1 VRVGVV
7 NRETATA
14 RGHEAAVAAAWSA
27 APAVLFILVMAVEV
41 VAATGAYSAKHG
53 VVLYPLD
60 DSYIHLSVARTLATT
75 GVWGVTPQ
83 HPAAASSSPLWSLA
97 LAAVMW
103 LAPRLS
109 LAAISWT
116 PLVWN
121 VAAALG
127 LIALWHAILAGVRWR
142 AIIVMILAAA
152 VPLPAIA
159 MVGMEHVLQALL
171 ATALAW
177 VACGQLARDEPASA
191 AELASL
197 AALTALATATRYES
211 LALVFAICVLAALRR
226 KWTMIVAAVLAAT
239 AVVAGFGAIWVM
251 AGGWPVPNSLLL
263 KVNVAS
269 AHDFASE
276 AASIWAQFKW
286 NVTSFS
292 GMLLAEL
299 TVVLLAMRI
308 AIGRRRTREGD
319 FAVLAALCTVAQL
332 TFGLVMGLFRYE
344 AWLVAMD
351 TLAIV
356 LAGRLLLQ
364 GRPKGFA
371 LVLAAVALAC
381 APRAYASVVDTVE
394 ASPDRIWEH
403 FGPVAA
409 LTPYA
414 HAPVLVNDVG
424 VISFLGPAIPV
435 DLYGLADNRAL
446 RARRLGEM
454 SSAGASRFAAA
465 EGARVAE
472 IQLCWA
478 DIMSRVPKGWTLVE
492 VWRGPRNV
500 VFGDL
505 TVGFLADSPAQ
516 ARSLQTVLNKAPI
529 PPGVERFT
537 SEAPEIMAFNA
548 TPDTTAAAGA
558 ICDWTA
564 RLPGRRM
571 SGAP

>member
-7 NRETATA
+7 NRKKATTTSSGA
-14 RGHEAAVAAAWSA
+14 GAAAAWSA
-27 APAVLFILVMAVEV
+27 APSVLFILAMTVEI

-53 VVLYPLD
+53 VALYPLD
-60 DSYIHLSVARTLATT
+60 DSYIHLSLARTLATT

-97 LAAVMW
+97 LAALMW
-103 LAPRLS
+103 LAPRMS

-116 PLVWN
+116 PLIWN

-142 AIIVMILAAA
+142 AVIVMILVAV

-159 MVGMEHVLQALL
+159 MIGMEHVLQALG

-177 VACGQLARDEPASA
+177 VACGQLARDEPASFS
-191 AELASL
+191 ELCLL
-197 AALTALATATRYES
+197 AALTSLATATRYES
-211 LALVFAICVLAALRR
+211 LALVFGICALAAHRR
-226 KWTMIVAAVLAAT
+226 KWTMIVAAGLAAT

-251 AGGWPVPNSLLL
+251 AGGWPVPNALLL
-263 KVNVAS
+263 KVSLAS
-269 AHDFASE
+269 AHDFAGE
-276 AASIWAQFKW
+276 AASCWAQFKW

-292 GMLLAEL
+292 GILLAEL
-299 TVVLLAMRI
+299 TVALLAMRI
-308 AIGRRRTREGD
+308 AIGWRRTREGD
-319 FAVLAALCTVAQL
+319 FVVLAALCTVAQL
-332 TFGLVMGLFRYE
+332 IFGLVMWLFRYE

-356 LAGRLLLQ
+356 LGGRLLLQ
-364 GRPKGFA
+364 ARPKSFA

-381 APRAYASVVDTVE
+381 APRAFASMVDTVK
-394 ASPDRIWEH
+394 ASHDRIWEH

-414 HAPVLVNDVG
+414 HSPILVNDVG
-424 VISFLGPAIPV
+424 VISFLGPATPV
-435 DLYGLADNRAL
+435 DLFGLADNQSL

-465 EGARVAE
+465 EGAQVAE
-472 IQLCWA
+472 VQLCWTE
-478 DIMSRVPKGWTLVE
+478 ITSRVPKGWTLVE
-492 VWRGPRNV
+492 IWRGPRNV
-500 VFGDL
+500 VFNDPNDL
-505 TVGFLADSPAQ
+505 IVGFMADSPAQ
-516 ARSLQTVLNKAPI
+516 ARTLQAVLNKAPI

-537 SEAPEIMAFNA
+537 SEAPQIMAFNA
-548 TPDTTAAAGA
+548 TPDTTVAAGA
-558 ICDWTA
+558 ICDWMA
-564 RLPGRRM
+564 RAG
-571 SGAP
+571 GAAKP